1 MKNSPALRLAVFLAL
16 LGPAWWTVERQQERF
31 TTDRETDVTFAL
43 PEEDDSFVFAVFG
56 DRTGGPSEGV
66 RVLAQAVEEVNL
78 VDPDL
83 VMTVGDLVEGYNQT
97 DRWQRQ
103 ADEFS
108 GIMDELTCPWYPVAG
123 NHDVYWRGD
132 GRPEGEHD
140 ANYERHFGPLWYAFL
155 HKGCWFISLYTDEGN
170 PLTGEKNFNKPDCQV
185 MSQEQFDFLD
195 ATLEKAA
202 EARHVFVFLHHP
214 RWNATKYGDDWERV
228 HQRLA
233 EAGNVRAV
241 FAGHIHRMVY
251 DGARDGIEYF
261 TLATVGGHQA
271 GDAPAAGFLH
281 HWNLVTVRDGGIAM
295 SSFPVGA
302 ALDPRLVTKEVS
314 EAARTLIDRV
324 QPRFVSAPALEMN
337 VPVDGEVVIELENP
351 LGRPI
356 EANLTLA
363 SADARWSFEP
373 SHRHEAIP
381 PGETREF
388 RYRAQRP
395 ADGLEVGF
403 DVPRL
408 ELQLDYLAE
417 SHRVTVPAR
426 RVPVP
431 LAIGALPEP
440 EAPERER
447 AFRFDGRGDALAVDH
462 DDLAL
467 PDGPFTVECWFAA
480 DRFGDRVGLVNKTE
494 GSEFGFFLNEGKPNF
509 IVHLNGSYVGATA
522 EDMRISTGEWHH
534 IAGVYDG
541 AEVRLYLDGERL
553 LATPGSGVRTQRGVP
568 LVIGGDVGGDGSA
581 NSLFDGLIDEV
592 RISTVA
598 RYDGARFEPARR
610 FETDGETQ
618 LLLHLDGVVGV
629 WAYDASGGERH
640 PHLRGRPRAVDAD

>member
-1 MKNSPALRLAVFLAL
+1 MKNSHALRLAAFLAL
-16 LGPAWWTVERQQERF
+16 LGPTWWTIERQEERF
-31 TTDRETDVTFAL
+31 TTDRESAAALAL
-43 PEEDDSFVFAVFG
+43 PDEDDAFTFAVFG

-66 RVLAQAVEEVNL
+66 KVLAQAVAEVNL

-83 VMTVGDLVEGYNQT
+83 VMTVGDLVEGYNRT

-108 GIMDELTCPWYPVAG
+108 EIMDELTSPWFPVAG

-140 ANYERHFGPLWYAFL
+140 ANYERHFGPLWYAFR

-195 ATLEKAA
+195 ATLNKAA
-202 EARHVFVFLHHP
+202 GARHVFVFLHHP
-214 RWNATKYGDDWERV
+214 RWNSKYGDDWQRV
-228 HQRLA
+228 HERLA

-261 TLATVGGHQA
+261 TLATVGGHQP
-271 GDAPAAGFLH
+271 GDAAEAGFLH

-324 QPRFVSAPALEMN
+324 KPRFAGAPALGMHAAL
-337 VPVDGEVVIELENP
+337 DAEVVIELENP
-351 LGRPI
+351 LDRPI

-373 SHRHEAIP
+373 DHLHEAIP

-395 ADGLEVGF
+395 AGGIEVGF
-403 DVPRL
+403 DVPLL

-417 SHRVTVPAR
+417 SHRVSIPAR
-426 RVPVP
+426 RFPVP

-440 EAPERER
+440 LTPARER
-447 AFRFDGRGDALAVDH
+447 AFAFDGRRDALAVEH

-467 PDGPFTVECWFAA
+467 PDGPFTVECWFRA
-480 DRFGDRVGLVNKTE
+480 DRFGGRVGLVNKTE
-494 GSEFGFFLNEGKPNF
+494 SSEFGFFLNEGKPNY
-509 IVHLNGSYVGATA
+509 IVHLDGSYVSATA
-522 EDMRISTGEWHH
+522 EGVRITTGEWHH

-553 LATPGSGVRTQRGVP
+553 LATPATGSRTQRNLP
-568 LVIGGDVGGDGSA
+568 LIIGGDVGGDGSA

-592 RISTVA
+592 RVSTGA
-598 RYDGARFEPARR
+598 RYAGERFQPERR
-610 FETDGETQ
+610 FATDGETQ
-618 LLLHLDGVVGV
+618 LLLHLDDVVGV
-629 WAYDASGGERH
+629 WAYDASGAGRH
-640 PHLRGRPRAVDAD
+640 PRLRGRPRAVSAD